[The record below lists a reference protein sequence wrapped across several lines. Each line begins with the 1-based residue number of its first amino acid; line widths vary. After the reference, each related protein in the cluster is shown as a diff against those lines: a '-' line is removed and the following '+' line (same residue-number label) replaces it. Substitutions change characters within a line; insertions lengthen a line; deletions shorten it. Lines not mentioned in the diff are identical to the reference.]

1 MFAKSVVTFMTPL
14 KMTELNSMTFLKI
27 GFALFV
33 ESVKTSL
40 KRFDKL
46 LSE

>member
-1 MFAKSVVTFMTPL
+1 
-14 KMTELNSMTFLKI
+14 MTELNSTIFLKI

>member
-14 KMTELNSMTFLKI
+14 KMTELNSTIFLKI